1 MVCLGAFENSL
12 QFIMRIP
19 VKGRGEPM
27 EKPVC
32 LAWPRSSGSRWSAAA
47 EDGLSGLGNVQ

>member
-1 MVCLGAFENSL
+1 MVCSGAFENSL

-32 LAWPRSSGSRWSAAA
+32 LAWPRSSGSRWSSAP